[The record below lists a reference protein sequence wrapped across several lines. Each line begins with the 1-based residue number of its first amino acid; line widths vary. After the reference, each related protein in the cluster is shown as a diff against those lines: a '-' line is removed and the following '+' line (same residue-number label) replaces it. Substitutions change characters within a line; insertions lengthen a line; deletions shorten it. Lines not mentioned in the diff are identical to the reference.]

1 MNLYYD
7 LHIHSCLSLC
17 GAQDM
22 TPANITG
29 MAAVKGLDGIA
40 VTEHKSCKN
49 CPAVLAASREY
60 GVLAIPCMEICTQE
74 EVHAVCLFSEL
85 ESAMDFD
92 DYVYQRL
99 LPVENRPDIFGKQEI
114 YNCNDQIQGTVP
126 YLLIN
131 ACSIS
136 FDQLWRLVRERN
148 GVMFPAH
155 VEKPANSLIANLG
168 FVPPDSQ
175 FKTAELKNMKKL
187 HEMRREHPYLEQC
200 RIISNSDAHYLED
213 INEPLLTIDVKEKSA
228 EAVIWALL

>member
-1 MNLYYD
+1 
-7 LHIHSCLSLC
+7 
-17 GAQDM
+17 
-22 TPANITG
+22 
-29 MAAVKGLDGIA
+29 
-40 VTEHKSCKN
+40 
-49 CPAVLAASREY
+49 
-60 GVLAIPCMEICTQE
+60 
-74 EVHAVCLFSEL
+74 
-85 ESAMDFD
+85 MDFD

-99 LPVENRPDIFGKQEI
+99 MPVENRPDIFGKQEI
-114 YNCNDQIQGTVP
+114 YNCNDQVQGTVP

-168 FVPPDSQ
+168 FVPPDSE
-175 FKTAELKNMKKL
+175 FKTAELKNLKKL